1 MLIDNAIFFNLY
13 YLIYFCTACLVM
25 VSALSSEIKKDTL
38 IQNSLGKYLVFFP
51 LISLMFLT
59 GFREYNVGTDTYN
72 YYQALWV
79 RQPELNFNSE
89 FLFDLIALGL
99 RFFELNYT
107 YFLFLIAFIF
117 YIFIYK
123 ALKNYTDLYKSNLF
137 ITFFSCISFFF
148 FLSSSIN
155 IIRQGVSLSI
165 LLFAYSLWVGE
176 KNKIHILLLIFLSLS
191 FHLTSILP
199 IIIFVVSSLIKFKTK
214 NHILLIAY
222 FISIILSYMN
232 YGFLDISPLFL
243 EILGEDKRSG
253 YFLDRDTN
261 YDVGFKSQFVIFN
274 TFFLII
280 FFYIRSRIMK
290 ADLKFKYSNLIS
302 YYILSSIL
310 MFLAFQ
316 LPFSD
321 RWGLFSWYI
330 IPFLISPAF
339 YSPFVKG
346 NIKIHF
352 VIMLVLI
359 YLGFNF
365 YA

>member
-1 MLIDNAIFFNLY
+1 MLIDNITFFNFY
-13 YLIYFCTACLVM
+13 NLIYFCMAGLVI
-25 VSALSSEIKKDTL
+25 VSALSSEIRKDIL
-38 IQNSLGKYLVFFP
+38 LQNVLSRYLVLFP
-51 LISLMFLT
+51 LTSLIFLT

-79 RQPELNFNSE
+79 RQPELNFNGE

-117 YIFIYK
+117 YFFIYK
-123 ALKNYTDLYKSNLF
+123 ALKNYTDLYKSNLL
-137 ITFFSCISFFF
+137 IAFFSCISFFF

-165 LLFAYSLWVGE
+165 LLFAYSLWIRK
-176 KNKIHILLLIFLSLS
+176 KNKIQVLLLIFLSLS

-199 IIIFVVSSLIKFKTK
+199 LIIFVASSLIKFKTK
-214 NHILLIAY
+214 NHILVIAY
-222 FISIILSYMN
+222 FISIVLSSMN
-232 YGFLDISPLFL
+232 YGFSDISPLFL

-274 TFFLII
+274 TFFLVV
-280 FFYIRSRIMK
+280 FFYIRSRIMEV
-290 ADLKFKYSNLIS
+290 DLKVQYNNLIS

-321 RWGLFSWYI
+321 RWGLFSWYV

-339 YSPFVKG
+339 YSPFVNG

-352 VIMLVLI
+352 VIMLILI